1 LDNKKY
7 IERTIELAKS
17 GKGFVSPNPM
27 VGCVITTNNMITSV
41 GWHKKFGDN
50 HAEVNAINNS
60 NSKDFTNSTIY
71 ITLEPCTHYGK
82 TPPCTDLIIK
92 NKFKKV
98 VFGVLDSNP
107 EVAGKSINKL
117 KNAGIEVQYGFCQSQ
132 INWLNRTFFK
142 NIKKQSPYII
152 SKFAQSIDGKI
163 MSSTGK
169 SKWITSKESRTK
181 THEYRAEFDAIM
193 IGTITAKH
201 DNPSLNVRLIQGRD
215 PKRIILDKN
224 LKLNSDLNLFSE
236 NNTNPELTHIIYNQN
251 LADKTKEKIYLK
263 RGIKLIDCPVDSKNK
278 LNIKSILPTLYKKYN
293 IGSIIV
299 EGGAYLHSY
308 FAENKL
314 LDEFHIFIAPKIIGN
329 GKSAFDNLYIDEID
343 EAISYETKDIQTLG
357 NDTLIIATPIY

>member
-1 LDNKKY
+1 MDNNKY

-17 GKGFVSPNPM
+17 GKGFVSPNPL
-27 VGCVITTNNMITSV
+27 VGCVITTNNTITSV

-107 EVAGKSINKL
+107 EVAGRSIAKL
-117 KNAGIEVQYGFCQSQ
+117 KDAGIEVQYGFYQSE
-132 INWLNRTFFK
+132 INWLNRTFIK
-142 NIKKQSPYII
+142 NIKEQSPYII

-169 SKWITSKESRTK
+169 SKWITSKQSRAK
-181 THEYRAEFDAIM
+181 THEFRAEFDAVM
-193 IGTITAKH
+193 VGTNTAKN
-201 DNPSLNVRLIQGRD
+201 DNPNLNVRLSQGRD
-215 PKRIILDKN
+215 PKRIVLDKK
-224 LKLNSDLNLFSE
+224 LTLNSNLNLFSE
-236 NNTNPELTHIIYNQN
+236 TNNPELTHIIYNQN
-251 LADKTKEKIYLK
+251 LADKNKEKLYLE
-263 RGIKLIDCPVDSKNK
+263 RGIKLIDSPIDNSNQ
-278 LNIKSILPTLYKKYN
+278 LNIKSILPTLYKQFN

-299 EGGAYLHSY
+299 EGGAALHSY
-308 FAENKL
+308 FAQNKL
-314 LDEFHIFIAPKIIGN
+314 IDEFHIFVAPKIIGN
-329 GKSAFDNLYIDEID
+329 GKGAFDNFYINEID
-343 EAISYETKDIQTLG
+343 EAITYETKEIQTLG
-357 NDTLIIATPIY
+357 IDTLIVALPIY